1 MHLFVFQ
8 DKLYFTADDGYYGR
22 ELWRTDGT
30 PGGTRMVMDICK
42 GIQGSDPS
50 NFTIF
55 ENKLY
60 FAADDCVHGR
70 ELWRLQLNGTGL
82 DVGLYRDVKP
92 GPSGSSPHNF
102 GVLLKEGDGTTIN
115 PRVEFK
121 LYFAANTTAYSFMKN
136 GSIVRTFIPPEDEA
150 QSSTYDISNN
160 ASHFGDTD
168 DQDMRYN
175 VSDLGV
181 ELWETTGED
190 DNVDA
195 TSLALDINEG
205 LEGSDPSSMVF
216 YHDKLY
222 FAAYKKDSGSQVW
235 RVHMH
240 RDHIFMSE
248 QVNPC
253 CHTSKTTVAG
263 TSRVCP
269 GPPYIAYDAQSG
281 YPSTSCTLLEKRLN
295 EKNVYYSLTSNDFI
309 IEMVSSIG
317 NPPDGANA
325 FMLTIHESTFYFGT
339 QYKDDTRLYEV
350 TLKPSPFELAARN
363 SAVDDVSIREVPSDD
378 DFGFEIVDAILG
390 SQYNRYLGHENE
402 LSKPVIRWHGYA
414 SYPLNYQKVWLDK
427 LASGEQLG

>member
-1 MHLFVFQ
+1 
-8 DKLYFTADDGYYGR
+8 
-22 ELWRTDGT
+22 
-30 PGGTRMVMDICK
+30 
-42 GIQGSDPS
+42 
-50 NFTIF
+50 
-55 ENKLY
+55 
-60 FAADDCVHGR
+60 
-70 ELWRLQLNGTGL
+70 
-82 DVGLYRDVKP
+82 
-92 GPSGSSPHNF
+92 
-102 GVLLKEGDGTTIN
+102 
-115 PRVEFK
+115 
-121 LYFAANTTAYSFMKN
+121 
-136 GSIVRTFIPPEDEA
+136 
-150 QSSTYDISNN
+150 
-160 ASHFGDTD
+160 
-168 DQDMRYN
+168 

-281 YPSTSCTLLEKRLN
+281 YPSTSCELLEKRLN

-339 QYKDDTRLYEV
+339 QYEDDTRLYEV

-378 DFGFEIVDAILG
+378 E
-390 SQYNRYLGHENE
+390 
-402 LSKPVIRWHGYA
+402 
-414 SYPLNYQKVWLDK
+414 
-427 LASGEQLG
+427 